1 MSGIYGDMLI
11 HFVEQFETLSAYKM
25 TPKQGAGWDTVANS
39 TMTFKGIIQ
48 NTGGSRI
55 KDGNGNLVK
64 TDGMEVWTEKAGL
77 IGYFMTYGNIVYRL
91 TGDND
96 WSRQGGFWRYGLE
109 KVVGNNGSESDN
121 TSWNTGYNSF
131 S

>member
-1 MSGIYGDMLI
+1 MSGIYGDMLL
-11 HFVEQFETLSAYKM
+11 HFLEQMENLSAYKLA
-25 TPKQGAGWDTVANS
+25 PKQGAGWDAVPNS
-39 TMTFKGIIQ
+39 TLTFKGIIQ

-64 TDGMEVWTEKAGL
+64 TDGMEVWTQKAGL
-77 IGYFMTYGNIVYRL
+77 SGYFMVYGNVTYRL
-91 TGDND
+91 VANND
-96 WSRQGGFWRYGLE
+96 WSRQGGFQRYSLE

-121 TSWNTGYNSF
+121 TTWNTGVNSF

>member
-1 MSGIYGDMLI
+1 MSGIYGNMLI
-11 HFVEQFETLSAYKM
+11 HFPEQMENLSAFRM
-25 TPKQGAGWDTVANS
+25 TPKQGGGWNPVLGSTVS
-39 TMTFKGIIQ
+39 FRGIIQ

-64 TDGMEVWTEKAGL
+64 TDGMELWTEQGGL
-77 IGYFMTYGNIVYRL
+77 IDCFISYGGTIYRL

-109 KVVGNNGSESDN
+109 KVVGNNGSESN
-121 TSWNTGYNSF
+121 NITWNTGAGTF
-131 S
+131 G